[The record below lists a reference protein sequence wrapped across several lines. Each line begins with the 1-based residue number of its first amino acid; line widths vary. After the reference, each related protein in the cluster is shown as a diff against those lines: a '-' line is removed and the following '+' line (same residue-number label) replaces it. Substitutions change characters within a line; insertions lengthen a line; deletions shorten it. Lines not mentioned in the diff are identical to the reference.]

1 MKKKIFV
8 IALVVCIAVLS
19 IAGSSIAYFTDTEAY
34 TNVFTAGNV
43 DITLSAKNAEGTM
56 QTIDDDNANSVLNIT
71 NANVYPGQ
79 VISKDVTIKNVG
91 SERAFVG
98 AVITLTRGTN
108 GTVSGDII
116 TKEGDVAEGAAA
128 NDIPV
133 AVTKLITGLTKS
145 GYDVRVAD
153 DGLTIYVIK
162 NEAIANGQTA
172 NVFTNVV
179 IPASWDN
186 AQMALF
192 NNVKL
197 NVTAYATQEVGF
209 DNAIE
214 ALQAA
219 FDAFD
224 TLPAVNP

>member
-8 IALVVCIAVLS
+8 IALIACLAVLS
-19 IAGSSIAYFTDTEAY
+19 VAGSSIAYFTDTEAY
-34 TNVFTAGNV
+34 TNVFTAGDV
-43 DITLSAKNAEGTM
+43 DIALTANGQVVNESALSLT
-56 QTIDDDNANSVLNIT
+56 DNK
-71 NANVYPGQ
+71 VYPGQ
-79 VISKDVTIKNVG
+79 TIAKNVVITNTG
-91 SERAFVG
+91 SENAYVG

-224 TLPAVNP
+224 TLPVVNP